1 MKDRRQTKNMRH
13 KNTDF
18 SSDDANE
25 TYYLSPW
32 SQAQF
37 MLNIKMSICL
47 MFTLVYDC
55 CS

>member
-25 TYYLSPW
+25 AYYLSPW

-47 MFTLVYDC
+47 MFT
-55 CS
+55 